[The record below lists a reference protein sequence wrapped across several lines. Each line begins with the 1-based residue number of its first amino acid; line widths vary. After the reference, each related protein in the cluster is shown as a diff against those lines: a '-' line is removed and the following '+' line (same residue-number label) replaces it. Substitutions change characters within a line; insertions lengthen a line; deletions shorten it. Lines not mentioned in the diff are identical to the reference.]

1 MWIYAESPSSRSI
14 RICIYIYESHGELVL
29 LGMVSIGFLHDF
41 SRCPLAPL
49 GDLSSKDLSAIRFCK
64 TGGLSLTDEVMG
76 VAGES

>member
-1 MWIYAESPSSRSI
+1 MYIYI
-14 RICIYIYESHGELVL
+14 HTHIYIYIYTYIYIESHGKLVI

-41 SRCPLAPL
+41 SRCPRAPL